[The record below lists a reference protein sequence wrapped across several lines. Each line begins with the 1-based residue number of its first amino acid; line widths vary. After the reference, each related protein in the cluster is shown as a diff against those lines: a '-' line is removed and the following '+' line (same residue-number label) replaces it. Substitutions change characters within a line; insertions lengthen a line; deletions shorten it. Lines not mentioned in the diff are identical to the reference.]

1 MRPAAHEPLRMHA
14 VGLVEGPL
22 PDDHGASVLAA
33 VDRRGREEGEPFMRT
48 VDVPLDRIAA
58 PWFPLVY
65 AEPSPGPD
73 RPVLGDAGLAC
84 SYQLTR
90 DRGS

>member
-1 MRPAAHEPLRMHA
+1 M
-14 VGLVEGPL
+14 
-22 PDDHGASVLAA
+22 LAA
-33 VDRRGREEGEPFMRT
+33 VDLRGREEGKPFMRA
-48 VDVPLDRIAA
+48 VDEPLDCIAA
-58 PWFPLVY
+58 PWFPLVD

-84 SYQLTR
+84 SSQLTR